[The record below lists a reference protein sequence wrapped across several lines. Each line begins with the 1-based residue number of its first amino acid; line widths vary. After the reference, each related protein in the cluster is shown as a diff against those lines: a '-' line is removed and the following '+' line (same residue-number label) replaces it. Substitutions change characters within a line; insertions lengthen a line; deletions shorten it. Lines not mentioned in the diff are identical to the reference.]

1 MSHQANISRAEAE
14 ASAWFTKLKRPAITR
29 DALFDF
35 RDWKQDAENAAAFA
49 RVEKSWKA
57 AHGLRNDPDIQA
69 LTADALTRHPPRP
82 ANVQWRVTLPMAFAV
97 AVMASVGGFLAL
109 GGLSPSYQTRVG
121 EQRLV
126 PLSDGS
132 DVRLN
137 TDSKIRVRYRAGER
151 RVILERGEAFFDV
164 AHDTSRPFVVA
175 ADSAHVRALGTKF
188 DVRRTPSGIGVT
200 LMQGSVV
207 VRQDGRPGET
217 HLAPNQQLTVTAHGI
232 SAPRSTDAVDAASWT
247 TGRLRFRNMPLSDAV
262 AEVNRYS
269 DRKLVLDAPAALAAE
284 PVTGEFDVGDT
295 EAFVTALTVSFDLQA
310 SDTTSRSIR
319 LAPRRGDP
327 AS

>member
-1 MSHQANISRAEAE
+1 MSHQANLSRAEAE

-35 RDWKQDAENAAAFA
+35 RDWKQNAENAAAFA

-57 AHGLRNDPDIQA
+57 ANGLRNDPDIKA
-69 LTADALTRHPPRP
+69 LTAEALKRHSPRP
-82 ANVQWRVTLPMAFAV
+82 TPVQWRVALPAALAV
-97 AVMASVGGFLAL
+97 AVLVSL
-109 GGLSPSYQTRVG
+109 GGLWSIGALEPAYATRVG

-126 PLSDGS
+126 PLGDGS

-164 AHDTSRPFVVA
+164 AHDPSRPFVVA
-175 ADSAHVRALGTKF
+175 ADGAHVRALGTKF
-188 DVRRTPSGIGVT
+188 DVRRGSSGVGVT
-200 LMQGSVV
+200 LVEGSVL

-217 HLAPNQQLTVTAHGI
+217 HLSPNQQLTVTAHGI
-232 SAPRSTDAVDAASWT
+232 SAPRPTDAIEAASWT
-247 TGRLRFRNMPLSDAV
+247 TGRLRFRNMALSDAV

-269 DRKLVLDAPAALAAE
+269 NRKLVLDAPATLAAE

-295 EAFVTALTVSFDLQA
+295 EAFVTALSVSFDLQA
-310 SDTTSRSIR
+310 SNPSGRTIR
-319 LAPRRGDP
+319 LTPRQGAP
-327 AS
+327 SS

>member
-1 MSHQANISRAEAE
+1 MSHQANLSRAEAE
-14 ASAWFTKLKRPAITR
+14 ASAWFTKLKSQSPAITR

-35 RDWKQDAENAAAFA
+35 RDWKQNAANAAAFA
-49 RVEKSWKA
+49 RVEKAWKA
-57 AHGLRNDPDIQA
+57 ANGLRDDPDIQA
-69 LTADALTRHPPRP
+69 LTSDALQRNPPQQTKERRRFALP
-82 ANVQWRVTLPMAFAV
+82 AAFAV
-97 AVMASVGGFLAL
+97 VVMASAAAFLTA

-137 TDSKIRVRYRAGER
+137 TDSKVRIRYRGAER

-164 AHDTSRPFVVA
+164 AHDPSRPFVVA
-175 ADSAHVRALGTKF
+175 ADGARVRAVGTKF
-188 DVRRTPSGIGVT
+188 DVRRASSGVGVT
-200 LMQGSVV
+200 LVEGSVL

-217 HLAPNQQLTVTAHGI
+217 HLAPNQQLTVTAQGI
-232 SAPRSTDAVDAASWT
+232 SAPRPTDAGDAASWT

-310 SDTTSRSIR
+310 SDTSSRSIR
-319 LAPRRGDP
+319 LAPR
-327 AS
+327 